1 MEAAQLISEEWDS
14 LSGQYTTEESI
25 FMTQFLG
32 GTYSCDLATNID
44 SLLFSLEDAKFS
56 TQYLDDSLIS
66 KQIDYETSEFVHA
79 KNNLQLKREHDNE
92 MMMVSEPSS
101 EEDCSQNMENPSKRF
116 RSSIEVQ

>member
-56 TQYLDDSLIS
+56 PQYLDDSLIN
-66 KQIDYETSEFVHA
+66 KQINYETLEFVHA
-79 KNNLQLKREHDNE
+79 KNNLQAKRENDHE
-92 MMMVSEPSS
+92 MDS
-101 EEDCSQNMENPSKRF
+101 SQNMENPSKRF